1 MPQKQWY
8 LVHTYPGQEEKIK
21 TNIERRAKSMGL
33 EERIARVLVP
43 MEEEVKIRAGKRQIV
58 KKKVFPGYVLI
69 EMEMDKE
76 TWHFVRQTVG
86 VTGFVGGGS
95 SMDGDKFSPPP
106 PMRQSEVEAVLKS
119 TDPNTVRP
127 KPVWHR
133 GEVVRVTAGPF
144 AESTGKVEDVNVKA
158 EKLTVMISVFGRE
171 VPVEL
176 DFAQIEKV

>member
-1 MPQKQWY
+1 MPKKQWY
-8 LVHTYPGQEEKIK
+8 LVHTYPGQEDKIK
-21 TNIERRAKSMGL
+21 TNIERRAKSQGL

-43 MEEEVKIRAGKRQIV
+43 TEEEVKIRAGKRQIV
-58 KKKVFPGYVLI
+58 KRKVFPGYVLI

-76 TWHFVRQTVG
+76 TWHFIRQTVG
-86 VTGFVGGGS
+86 VTGFVGAS
-95 SMDGDKFSPPP
+95 SMEGDKFVPPP
-106 PMRQSEVEAVLKS
+106 PMREADVEAVIKT
-119 TDPNTVRP
+119 TDPSTSRP

-133 GEVVRVTAGPF
+133 GEVVRVTMGPF
-144 AESTGKVEDVNVKA
+144 AESTGKVEDVNVKS